1 MSISIVLDS
10 DREKRLKLKSEQA
23 GKPVSAAIEELIDTL
38 SDAEPKK
45 ALSWGSAM
53 WKELAEEGFTPIWQD
68 LPETSVELAQQFKA
82 KAEGRR
88 ALE

>member
-1 MSISIVLDS
+1 MSISIVVDS

-23 GKPVSAAIEELIDTL
+23 GKPVSTAIAKLIDTL

-45 ALSWGSAM
+45 ALSWGSAL

-82 KAEGRR
+82 KAEGKG